1 MQHRSASIATAPKQQ
16 PRADLGIH
24 GNITSHLEVMIEPGS
39 RGSRVF
45 FFSSLFSSCAL
56 AVVDTKSKAGDAILA
71 PMIQMNCAVVV
82 VVQAAR

>member
-1 MQHRSASIATAPKQQ
+1 MQHSSASIATAPKQQ

-39 RGSRVF
+39 HGSRV